1 MYFSRLLVVLMNAIS
16 GQVALAEDISYL
28 RSLTLYPFFYH
39 RAYAL
44 RYKYPAPMEL
54 TADESSRVG

>member
-1 MYFSRLLVVLMNAIS
+1 MNAIS